1 MIAIKK
7 YFFQIA
13 ALLLLI
19 MPAVCWADFGI
30 RNTEATENVGGTIP
44 VICKLFV
51 TGEGYPDLFSS
62 ITPEDFQVGFI
73 ETNEGNLML
82 TVISNTQW
90 KVMVNA
96 EFKPVGKYTKPASDL
111 LVKIRNK
118 NVMDEGSCSG
128 GMFNEA
134 FVDFGAL
141 SKEEQVLWMNHES
154 GDYSQARIDYKV
166 LLSPA
171 IDIPGK
177 YSVEV
182 TYTISAP

>member
-19 MPAVCWADFGI
+19 MPAVCWAGFGI
-30 RNTEATENVGGTIP
+30 INTEVTEHVGGTIP
-44 VICKLFV
+44 VIRKLFV
-51 TGEGYPDLFSS
+51 TGEGYPDLLSL
-62 ITPEDFQVGFI
+62 ITLEDFQAGFI
-73 ETNEGNLML
+73 ETDEGNLML
-82 TVISNTQW
+82 TVVSNSPW

-96 EFKPVGKYTKPASDL
+96 EFKPVGKYIKPASDL

-118 NVMDEGSCSG
+118 NVMDKGSCSG
-128 GMFNEA
+128 GTFNEA
-134 FVDFGAL
+134 FVGFGAL
-141 SKEEQVLWMNHES
+141 SKEEQVLWINHES
-154 GDYSQARIDYKV
+154 GDYCQARIDYKV
-166 LLSPA
+166 LLSTA

-177 YSVEV
+177 YSAEV